1 MHREGAQS
9 STERKPVHNLNSYD
23 VAEKEN
29 RKKEGAGDTAAPVG
43 SSAKAR
49 FLDPDVLSRIGSL
62 ELLARTVVEASWR
75 GCIVR
80 RTRVFDGICGVPAVS
95 AGRRFTLPDWRLYGR
110 TDRYFIKKYRADT
123 NTQCQIAVDTSAS
136 MRYGSGAV
144 TKLQYA
150 QFLAAAIA
158 HLVARQQDSVGLL
171 TFDSEVRTHVPAH
184 SKTGHL
190 RTILG
195 HLSQI
200 EAGGETQLAKMLHEA
215 ADRFTRRSVV
225 VVVSDFY
232 EDPEALG
239 PAFQHLRFKGH
250 DVIAFHVLDKNEID
264 FDFKDAILLL
274 EDVETEEQMPVLPD
288 VIADG
293 YRTRMRDHLTSLREM
308 ASANR
313 VDYELIRTDR
323 ALDYALFT
331 FLARRSR
338 Y

>member
-1 MHREGAQS
+1 MW
-9 STERKPVHNLNSYD
+9 L
-23 VAEKEN
+23 
-29 RKKEGAGDTAAPVG
+29 KKKIGKKDSAGDAAAPVG
-43 SSAKAR
+43 SPVKAR
-49 FLDPDVLSRIGSL
+49 FLDPEVLARIGSL
-62 ELLARTVVEASWR
+62 ELLARTVVE
-75 GCIVR
+75 GFV
-80 RTRVFDGICGVPAVS
+80 
-95 AGRRFTLPDWRLYGR
+95 AGLHRSPYTGFSTEFAEYRQYQPGDDLRYLDWRLYGR

-150 QFLAAAIA
+150 QFLAAAIS
-158 HLVARQQDSVGLL
+158 HLVARQQDCIGLL
-171 TFDSEVRTHVPAH
+171 TFDSEVRTYVPSQ
-184 SKTGHL
+184 SKSGHL

-195 HLSQI
+195 HLSHI
-200 EAGGETQLAKMLHEA
+200 EASGETQLAKMLHEA

-225 VVVSDFY
+225 VVISDFY

-250 DVIAFHVLDKNEID
+250 DLIAFHVLDVNEID

-293 YRTRMRDHLTSLREM
+293 YRTRIQNHLTSLRET

-331 FLARRSR
+331 FLARRSK